1 MGYGAGSASYLI
13 ISTSMHADMLLR
25 HVWDEHVLFLKNLM
39 PWLERARR
47 ARSNHA
53 GDDPGGG
60 HREVPTLAPSTTG
73 GQSNFGCKVLEV
85 KFGVELGVES

>member
-1 MGYGAGSASYLI
+1 MQ
-13 ISTSMHADMLLR
+13 ADMDLR
-25 HVWDEHVLFLKNLM
+25 SLHVEHIYIVKMLM

>member
-1 MGYGAGSASYLI
+1 MQ
-13 ISTSMHADMLLR
+13 ADMLLR
-25 HVWDEHVLFLKNLM
+25 YIFREHIYFVKMLM

-60 HREVPTLAPSTTG
+60 HREVPTLAPSTKG

-85 KFGVELGVES
+85 KSGVLLGVG

>member
-1 MGYGAGSASYLI
+1 
-13 ISTSMHADMLLR
+13 MHADMLLR
-25 HVWDEHVLFLKNLM
+25 CVWDEHILFLKNLM

-60 HREVPTLAPSTTG
+60 HREVPTRAPIVLTERSQKKSLTPLG
-73 GQSNFGCKVLEV
+73 PVFLPCK
-85 KFGVELGVES
+85 FT

>member
-1 MGYGAGSASYLI
+1 
-13 ISTSMHADMLLR
+13 MHADMLLR

-60 HREVPTLAPSTTG
+60 HREVPTLAPSSKG